1 MIKLNLKSVL
11 DQKGLTITQLY
22 RETGISRT
30 TLTPLVN
37 NPESVKAIRFSTLD
51 SLCKVLNV
59 QPSDFIEYID
69 SDLSF
74 KIHETVSNG
83 SIFSTR
89 IQSFN
94 GFESTNWYAKL
105 TIVNLGIGY
114 QSYII
119 IETLDDSRFA
129 HWDLANKTE
138 QDKKAYT
145 NSISRTSQYITT
157 FFSKSFLK
165 ELTKSL
171 VDNLLNEFPD
181 QNNNPTYFVVNWS
194 NVFFNGVQPT
204 FNYDIKTKNIN

>member
-1 MIKLNLKSVL
+1 MIKLSLKSVL

-69 SDLSF
+69 SNLSF

-83 SIFSTR
+83 GIFSTR

-94 GFESTNWYAKL
+94 GFESTIWYAKL
-105 TIVNLGIGY
+105 TMVNLGVGY

-129 HWDLANKTE
+129 HWDLTNKTE
-138 QDKKAYT
+138 QDKKTYT

-194 NVFFNGVQPT
+194 NIFFNGIQPT
-204 FNYDIKTKNIN
+204 YNYDIKTKSIN